1 MYVIEQKFDRCDHRH
16 ALAVLL
22 VFTLDLKASFDRP
35 AYTEL
40 RDSEIVMETSGIT
53 YLIWHDLV
61 GITRTRGIP
70 TKKFGDG
77 DWPSLGWA
85 CAGQAL
91 TAFQDIVENPWGPM
105 DEVRQVPDKSAAFEI
120 VGQGKEHLPFK
131 AVICDSK
138 TAEGLDWECC
148 GRSFLRQALND
159 LQRETGLGIFASFE
173 HEFSILGDNFA
184 PSTPFSIAA
193 ARQQNAFLTD
203 IEMALRHAGLSAT
216 SLEPEFGIG
225 QYEVACA
232 PERDV
237 RAADAC
243 IMTREII
250 RETAIRHNILASFTP
265 KTDVEAVGNG
275 AHIHLSL
282 CDEHGVNKTF
292 DAERPMNLSKVASKF
307 CTGVLKYLEALVALT
322 APTPI
327 SYHRLGPHHWSCG
340 YKAIGLQNREAA
352 LRIIPGIGNSDAQRR
367 GHNIEYRPCD
377 GTASPYLA
385 LGVIVRAGLEGI
397 RGEEIDLPEIN
408 EDPSEMSDV
417 ARIKKGV
424 SPLPETLGAALDA
437 LENDKVA
444 ITWFSKNMLS
454 TYLALKRW
462 EIEQATKLPTAELF
476 DLYRATY

>member
-1 MYVIEQKFDRCDHRH
+1 MKEKFSRRGYRH
-16 ALAVLL
+16 YLVVL
-22 VFTLDLKASFDRP
+22 P
-35 AYTEL
+35 AYIVDQKATFERL
-40 RDSEIVMETSGIT
+40 AQTAQKDSELEMDTSGIT
-53 YLIWHDLV
+53 YLLWHDLV

-70 TKKFGDG
+70 SKKFGDG

-120 VGQGKEHLPFK
+120 VSQGKEHLPFK

-138 TAEGLDWECC
+138 TAGGLDWECC

-159 LQRETGLGIFASFE
+159 LRMETGLGIFASFE
-173 HEFSILGDNFA
+173 HEFSIRGDNFT

-216 SLEPEFGIG
+216 NLEPEFGIG

-250 RETAIRHNILASFTP
+250 REIALRHNIVASFTP
-265 KTDVEAVGNG
+265 KTEVEAVGNG

-282 CDEHGVNKTF
+282 CDEHGINKTF
-292 DAERPMNLSKVASKF
+292 DAERPMSLSEVASKF
-307 CTGVLKYLEALVALT
+307 CAGVLKYLDALVALT

-327 SYHRLGPHHWSCG
+327 SYYRLGPHHWSCG

-352 LRIIPGIGNSDAQRR
+352 LRITPGIGNLEARR
-367 GHNIEYRPCD
+367 CGHNIEYRPCD

-397 RGEEIDLPEIN
+397 RGQQVDLPEIN

-424 SPLPETLGAALDA
+424 LPLPETLEVALDA
-437 LENDKVA
+437 LENDNIV
-444 ITWFSKNMLS
+444 TNWFSKNMLS

-462 EIEQATKLPTAELF
+462 EIDQAKQLPEAELF
-476 DLYRATY
+476 ELYRTTY